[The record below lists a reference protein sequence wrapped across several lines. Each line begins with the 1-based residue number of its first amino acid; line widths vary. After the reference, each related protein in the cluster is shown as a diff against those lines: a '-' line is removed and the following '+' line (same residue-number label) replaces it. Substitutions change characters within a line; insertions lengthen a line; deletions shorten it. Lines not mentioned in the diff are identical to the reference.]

1 MSRQEGYLAFMAN
14 FGKVPDSYP
23 HQGSIKLLLIK
34 TLEGVRSKAAVK
46 KPIRPASIPL

>member
-34 TLEGVRSKAAVK
+34 GVRSKAAVK
-46 KPIRPASIPL
+46 KPMHLASILL